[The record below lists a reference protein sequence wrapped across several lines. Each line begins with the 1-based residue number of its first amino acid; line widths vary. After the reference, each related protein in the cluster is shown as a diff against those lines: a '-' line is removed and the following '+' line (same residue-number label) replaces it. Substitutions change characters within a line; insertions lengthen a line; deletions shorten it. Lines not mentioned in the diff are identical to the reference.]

1 MGSSKIIKLGFVGF
15 GTVGQSTF
23 IALER
28 NLCQIKQQMGCE
40 LEVVSVAVKDVE
52 KKRDVELGGVR
63 LTDDPFEVVSDPN
76 IDIVVE
82 LIGGTE
88 IAHELVSVAIAN
100 GKHVVTAN
108 KALIANFGDE
118 ILLSARNEN
127 TLLRFEAAVAGS
139 IPIIKALS
147 ESVRGNRIKAVVGI
161 INGTCNFM
169 LSEMAAKQVSFASIL
184 SEAQQL
190 GYAEADPSFDVM
202 GTDAGHKLAILSAI
216 AFGTEFQFEKI
227 HIEGIQNVLPEDIAY
242 AKGLGYQVK
251 HLAIAVKTQNGLEL
265 RVHPALIPIDHILA
279 SVDGVVNAILV
290 DGDLSGPLMFSGAGA
305 GGDATASAVISD
317 IIDVAS
323 AAYSG
328 GTGFMA
334 LRPEKLS
341 DYPITAFTESVSGYY
356 VRVEAKDRP
365 GVLAEISRVLASFN
379 VSIEAIHQKEAK
391 ERASTTVPIIILT
404 GRMAEKAIR
413 EVCEILASSDSI
425 TGSAIC
431 YKVEDFQWAT

>member
-1 MGSSKIIKLGFVGF
+1 MSSSKVIRLGFLGF

-23 IALER
+23 IALEQ
-28 NLCQIKQQMGCE
+28 NLRQIKNHIGYE
-40 LEVVSVAVKDVE
+40 LEVVSIAVKDIE
-52 KKRDVELGGVR
+52 KKRDVKHSGVR
-63 LTDDPFEVVSDPN
+63 LTNDPFEVVLDPN

-82 LIGGTE
+82 LIGGTD
-88 IAHELVSVAIAN
+88 IARELVTTAIAS

-108 KALIANFGDE
+108 KALIAMFGDE
-118 ILLSARNEN
+118 ILLSAQNEK
-127 TLLRFEAAVAGS
+127 TLIRFEAAVAGS

-147 ESVRGNRIKAVVGI
+147 ESVRGNSIKAVVGI

-169 LSEMAAKQVSFASIL
+169 LSEMATKQVSFASIL
-184 SEAQQL
+184 KEAQRL

-216 AFGTEFQFEKI
+216 AFGTEFQFNKI

-251 HLAIAVKTQNGLEL
+251 HLALAVKTGKGLEL

-323 AAYSG
+323 AVQTSG
-328 GTGFMA
+328 ARIMA

-341 DYPITAFTESVSGYY
+341 NYSISSVIDSVSGYY
-356 VRVEAKDRP
+356 VRLEAKDEP

-391 ERASTTVPIIILT
+391 EGSGATVPIIILT
-404 GRMAEKAIR
+404 GRMAESAIR
-413 EVCEILASSDSI
+413 EVCEILANSDSI
-425 TGSAIC
+425 LGSVIC

>member
-1 MGSSKIIKLGFVGF
+1 
-15 GTVGQSTF
+15 
-23 IALER
+23 
-28 NLCQIKQQMGCE
+28 
-40 LEVVSVAVKDVE
+40 
-52 KKRDVELGGVR
+52 
-63 LTDDPFEVVSDPN
+63 
-76 IDIVVE
+76 
-82 LIGGTE
+82 
-88 IAHELVSVAIAN
+88 
-100 GKHVVTAN
+100 
-108 KALIANFGDE
+108 
-118 ILLSARNEN
+118 
-127 TLLRFEAAVAGS
+127 
-139 IPIIKALS
+139 
-147 ESVRGNRIKAVVGI
+147 
-161 INGTCNFM
+161 
-169 LSEMAAKQVSFASIL
+169 MATKQVSFASIL
-184 SEAQQL
+184 KEAQRL

-216 AFGTEFQFEKI
+216 AFGTEFQFNKI

-251 HLAIAVKTQNGLEL
+251 HLALAVKTGKGLEL

-323 AAYSG
+323 AVQTSRARIL
-328 GTGFMA
+328 A

-341 DYPITAFTESVSGYY
+341 SYSISSVIDSVSGYY
-356 VRVEAKDRP
+356 VRLEAKDEP

-391 ERASTTVPIIILT
+391 EGSGATVPIIILT
-404 GRMAEKAIR
+404 GRMAESAIR
-413 EVCEILASSDSI
+413 EVCEIFANSDRI
-425 TGSAIC
+425 LGSVIC